1 MYIFF
6 LTQKSFQAYI
16 HNFYLLIAVAPSFDT
31 HLLNDLVVR
40 AGQSPKPKATW
51 TRDGVQI
58 VADAR
63 HEMYTTNTETSFEI
77 PFSVRGDTGRY
88 TLTLE
93 NEHGNFRYLTK
104 IEELYL
110 CGK

>member
-1 MYIFF
+1 MI
-6 LTQKSFQAYI
+6 T
-16 HNFYLLIAVAPSFDT
+16 VAPSFDT

-40 AGQSPKPKATW
+40 AGQKISYTIPIEASPKPKAMW
-51 TRDGVQI
+51 SCDGTRLL
-58 VADAR
+58 ADAR

-93 NEHGNFRYLTK
+93 NEHGSFR
-104 IEELYL
+104 
-110 CGK
+110 